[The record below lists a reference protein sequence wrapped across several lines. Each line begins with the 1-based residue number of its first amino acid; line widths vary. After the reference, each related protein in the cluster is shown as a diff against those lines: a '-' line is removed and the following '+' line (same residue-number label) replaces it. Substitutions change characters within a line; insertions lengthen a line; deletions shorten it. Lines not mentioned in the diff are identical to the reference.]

1 MTMTTP
7 IRFGLLVALG
17 AGAVNAGGRKLTH
30 EDRLEIIRGLS
41 AEYATVKTA
50 LPRSK
55 KPLVFSS
62 KGTWDKAKWT
72 ELGREN
78 GPAARVGDVVQV
90 TKIDINGDNIEF
102 ELNGGFRT
110 GPKWH
115 ERIQVGAGQRTAPIG
130 QQSAGSTGTIIA
142 LEFEG
147 GVPALEVKEFKKL
160 MAPLL
165 DFEKRTATENYL
177 DSLPAPMQAAIKE
190 KRAMEGMDKDQVMM
204 ALGRPRHKQRET
216 KEGLELEDWI
226 YGEPPGKI
234 SFVTFASGKV
244 IKVKDAYAGLGGSTA
259 DPLPPR

>member
-1 MTMTTP
+1 MTAK
-7 IRFGLLVALG
+7 IGLLIFALG
-17 AGAVNAGGRKLTH
+17 WGGLSHGAGRKLTP

-55 KPLVFSS
+55 KALEFSS
-62 KGTWDKAKWT
+62 TGTWDKAKWV

-78 GPAARVGDVVQV
+78 GPAARVGDIVQV
-90 TKIDINGDNIEF
+90 TKVDINGDNIAF
-102 ELNGGFRT
+102 EINGGFRT

-115 ERIQVGAGQRTAPIG
+115 ERIQVGNGSRTAPIG
-130 QQSAGSTGTIIA
+130 QQSEGTTGTIIS

-147 GVPALEVKEFKKL
+147 GVPPLEVKEFKKL
-160 MAPLL
+160 LAPIL
-165 DFEKRTATENYL
+165 DFEKRSATENYL

-190 KRAMEGMDKDQVMM
+190 KRALEGMDKDQVMM
-204 ALGRPRHKQRET
+204 AVGRPRHKQRET
-216 KEGLELEDWI
+216 KDGVDVEDWI

-234 SFVTFASGKV
+234 SFVTFSNGKV

-259 DPLPPR
+259 EPLAPR